1 MMPPYY
7 QRLASDWAEYFDGLG
22 SGFDVNET
30 LNPYPIFEMVI
41 RYEPFWA
48 IELLLE
54 TINLSNSKN
63 ALETLIDGPLSEF
76 VNSFGHIYFDDIAES
91 IRNNEIFREAM
102 KGVIKL
108 DIDDVTWFQIQ
119 DMIDSN

>member
-1 MMPPYY
+1 MMPPYF

-22 SGFDVNET
+22 SGFDIDET
-30 LNPYPIFEMVI
+30 VNPYHVYEMVI

-48 IELLLE
+48 IELLLA

-76 VNSFGHIYFDDIAES
+76 VNSLGHVYYDDIAEG
-91 IRNNEIFREAM
+91 IRKNESFREAM
-102 KGVIKL
+102 KGVIRL
-108 DIDDVTWFQIQ
+108 DIDDVTWFRIQ